1 MSRAYTQ
8 GTALPVSS
16 RTHSQTD
23 RHVYEDDVEEQ
34 PMQENEQTKK
44 YADLSGKKPRAARG
58 TSPYVQ
64 VKVRRDL
71 FEPLAV
77 VAKMNSMSSAQVIE
91 KILEVHVGQF
101 QDTLRTLKLDNM
113 F

>member
-1 MSRAYTQ
+1 MMLSE
-8 GTALPVSS
+8 LI
-16 RTHSQTD
+16 
-23 RHVYEDDVEEQ
+23 
-34 PMQENEQTKK
+34 
-44 YADLSGKKPRAARG
+44 LSGDHQMSSYLRSVPKSVQQEEELVENQKKPRAARG

-77 VAKMNSMSSAQVIE
+77 VAKMNSVSTAQVIE
-91 KILEVHVGQF
+91 KILEVHVQQY
-101 QDTLRTLKLDNM
+101 QDTLRGLKLDNM